1 MNYFPAISANNIDV
15 DMQHPE
21 FQQEDIQTSHD
32 THLFG
37 DDEDNDKGPGDFMDV
52 LSQPPT
58 SVPRLEKRARE
69 EVISGKRRIQEV
81 DYSQVLRQTVY
92 EQQECINNI
101 IEETEVIHQEAQDH
115 IEEQRRLA
123 EEEHERRT
131 RDFNERWEKAL
142 REQEREKQE
151 IHTWQEQQQ
160 ALLRKNV
167 AEELAQHEA
176 KISAKKDRELAE
188 ELARHNADLD
198 TRKNQELE
206 EHERAIFAEMEQR
219 LQLEIEKMRVEKE
232 NELANMEQRFAR
244 HGRQQHAA
252 TEIGTDPTQRNAQQP
267 PHTPQKPQ
275 LKTPCLEMIKKI
287 RKARGTTRKM
297 RLVSVVEDADEPM
310 ETHQERS
317 STIEQEPQRFQPDD
331 VYPMSV
337 MENAISKGIEAALRR
352 ILVDKDILTSTKH
365 SPRRKKKQDDE
376 IRIERAADL
385 SHERDFLLGEI
396 RRLLKDTFSIS
407 QDADFIVHQPADRGD
422 VYSYEYEDG
431 PGPNTQNLAFDLKH
445 RFNTPWNAKILNIL
459 LEELKK
465 RSVEEEWPFWRS
477 DAYYK
482 VTAKGCLETAEEVK
496 ERLIA
501 KRGENLKSVCQT
513 TCRRNK
519 YLRRAKVLEQV
530 IELKKDGE
538 DDDLPAWQWLQKLVK
553 MLGDGGMSSKESD
566 IENDVECVLRVK
578 NMASCRGIEREL
590 NIIDNQRVLDNDIFA
605 PQGSKPMKRIRASGN
620 SMTVRNPVT
629 GLPKALYN
637 GRWIDGLTGGQVER
651 LNVSDETFRW
661 MKVGVA

>member
-1 MNYFPAISANNIDV
+1 MNYSPAISANNIDV

-21 FQQEDIQTSHD
+21 FQQEDVQMSHD
-32 THLFG
+32 ADLFG
-37 DDEDNDKGPGDFMDV
+37 DDEDDDKGPGDFMDV

-58 SVPRLEKRARE
+58 PVYRDSKKGEGRGGGPERKWY
-69 EVISGKRRIQEV
+69 ISGKRRIQEV
-81 DYSQVLRQTVY
+81 DYSQRKLKWYAREAHWGYTADHTGRYAEKLKTTLRSNDVLQKKSMSAT
-92 EQQECINNI
+92 
-101 IEETEVIHQEAQDH
+101 HA
-115 IEEQRRLA
+115 
-123 EEEHERRT
+123 
-131 RDFNERWEKAL
+131 DFNERWEKAL
-142 REQEREKQE
+142 REREREKQE

-206 EHERAIFAEMEQR
+206 ERERAIFAEMERR

-252 TEIGTDPTQRNAQQP
+252 TEIGTDPTRRNAQQP

-275 LKTPCLEMIKKI
+275 LKTPCLETIKKI

-297 RLVSVVEDADEPM
+297 CLVSVVEDADEPM
-310 ETHQERS
+310 ETHRERS
-317 STIEQEPQRFQPDD
+317 STIEQEPQRFQPDN
-331 VYPMSV
+331 VYPMSA
-337 MENAISKGIEAALRR
+337 MENTISKGIEAALRR
-352 ILVDKDILTSTKH
+352 ILVDKDILTSRKH

-445 RFNTPWNAKILNIL
+445 GFNTPWNAKILDIL
-459 LEELKK
+459 LE
-465 RSVEEEWPFWRS
+465 
-477 DAYYK
+477 
-482 VTAKGCLETAEEVK
+482 
-496 ERLIA
+496 
-501 KRGENLKSVCQT
+501 
-513 TCRRNK
+513 
-519 YLRRAKVLEQV
+519 
-530 IELKKDGE
+530 
-538 DDDLPAWQWLQKLVK
+538 
-553 MLGDGGMSSKESD
+553 
-566 IENDVECVLRVK
+566 
-578 NMASCRGIEREL
+578 
-590 NIIDNQRVLDNDIFA
+590 
-605 PQGSKPMKRIRASGN
+605 
-620 SMTVRNPVT
+620 
-629 GLPKALYN
+629 
-637 GRWIDGLTGGQVER
+637 
-651 LNVSDETFRW
+651 
-661 MKVGVA
+661 

>member
-15 DMQHPE
+15 DMQHPK

-32 THLFG
+32 ADLFG
-37 DDEDNDKGPGDFMDV
+37 DDEDDDKGPGDFMDV

-69 EVISGKRRIQEV
+69 EVISGKHCIQEV
-81 DYSQVLRQTVY
+81 DYLQIRR
-92 EQQECINNI
+92 
-101 IEETEVIHQEAQDH
+101 EAQDH

-123 EEEHERRT
+123 EEEHERHMRN
-131 RDFNERWEKAL
+131 FNEQWEKAL
-142 REQEREKQE
+142 REREREKQE

-176 KISAKKDRELAE
+176 KISAKKDREKKSRGGE
-188 ELARHNADLD
+188 ERLSMGIANDV
-198 TRKNQELE
+198 KQLE
-206 EHERAIFAEMEQR
+206 ERERAIFAKMERR

-252 TEIGTDPTQRNAQQP
+252 TEIGTDPTRRNAQQP

-275 LKTPCLEMIKKI
+275 LKTPCLETIKKI
-287 RKARGTTRKM
+287 RK
-297 RLVSVVEDADEPM
+297 
-310 ETHQERS
+310 
-317 STIEQEPQRFQPDD
+317 PDD

-337 MENAISKGIEAALRR
+337 MENAISKGIEAALRC
-352 ILVDKDILTSTKH
+352 ILVDKDILTPMKH

-396 RRLLKDTFSIS
+396 RHLLKDTFSIS

-422 VYSYEYEDG
+422 VIE
-431 PGPNTQNLAFDLKH
+431 
-445 RFNTPWNAKILNIL
+445 
-459 LEELKK
+459 K
-465 RSVEEEWPFWRS
+465 RSVEEEWLFRRL
-477 DAYYK
+477 DAYYKAILEERYKRMRMVWRAAQPK
-482 VTAKGCLETAEEVK
+482 VTAKGCLETVEEVE

-501 KRGENLKSVCQT
+501 KRGENLKS
-513 TCRRNK
+513 K
-519 YLRRAKVLEQV
+519 YLHRAKVLEQV

-553 MLGDGGMSSKESD
+553 TLGDRGMSSEESD
-566 IENDVECVLRVK
+566 IKNDVECVLWVK
-578 NMASCRGIEREL
+578 NMAWRHGIE
-590 NIIDNQRVLDNDIFA
+590 VLDNDIFA
-605 PQGSKPMKRIRASGN
+605 PQGSKPMKRIRALGN